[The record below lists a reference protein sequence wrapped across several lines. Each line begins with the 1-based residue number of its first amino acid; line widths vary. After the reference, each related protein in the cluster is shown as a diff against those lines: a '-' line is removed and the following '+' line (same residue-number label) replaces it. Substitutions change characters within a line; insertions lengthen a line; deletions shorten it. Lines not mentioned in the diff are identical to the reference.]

1 MTLRQLIQK
10 LKEIENQ
17 EGSDLE
23 VVLSCDFNDQ
33 CFATSVVSYSEPSV
47 MVDEATWETPKRVVV
62 Y

>member
-1 MTLRQLIQK
+1 MTLGRLIQK

-23 VVLSCDFNDQ
+23 VVLSCDFDD
-33 CFATSVVSYSEPSV
+33 SEPSV
-47 MVDEATWETPKRVVV
+47 MVDEATWETPKRVVM